1 VKRSLTF
8 VLCGALALAAC
19 GYFNAMYNAERRFAD
34 AERAVARGQSED
46 ARRAWLDAIDGAA
59 ASYRKHPTGRWADD
73 ALLLIARARFN
84 LGEHQA
90 AGAAAMAA
98 LGLASDP
105 ALRAQARTLIGA
117 AEYSLGRFASARA
130 VLDTVVGDASV
141 EVPPAARL
149 WRARARFAAGDA
161 AAWEDLDAA
170 AAAGGSTADEA
181 SIEAAARALV
191 EQDGVRFAQAVQRLI
206 ASPGGA
212 RFSDS
217 VLVLLDRGMPADG
230 DWPDPVAG
238 ADGSPWP
245 SARLEPLELVRAR
258 RFARSGDTTAAIEA
272 ALHLAARASAAS
284 AASARFLAARL
295 DLARAG
301 AVEDLARARAVLLP
315 ALANDSARATLRT
328 LRVVEVLLD
337 RAGQGQPLALFAA
350 AEMARDELGATAF
363 ARALFVA
370 YADLV
375 PDAVWAPKALL
386 AAAAL
391 APAAGDDVPQRFA
404 GHADNVYVRAVLH
417 DDATDAFAD
426 AEDRLAR
433 GLAALRLDAFREAD
447 QRDIRVGSAVARLDS
462 LKARVRADS
471 LRLACGTLLDSLA
484 IAGIRADSVR
494 SACLRGDSARVGLVL
509 RMDTLLLRDTT
520 GRDTMRARIRRVVRD
535 TFPAGFR

>member
-1 VKRSLTF
+1 
-8 VLCGALALAAC
+8 
-19 GYFNAMYNAERRFAD
+19 
-34 AERAVARGQSED
+34 
-46 ARRAWLDAIDGAA
+46 
-59 ASYRKHPTGRWADD
+59 
-73 ALLLIARARFN
+73 
-84 LGEHQA
+84 
-90 AGAAAMAA
+90 
-98 LGLASDP
+98 
-105 ALRAQARTLIGA
+105 
-117 AEYSLGRFASARA
+117 
-130 VLDTVVGDASV
+130 
-141 EVPPAARL
+141 
-149 WRARARFAAGDA
+149 
-161 AAWEDLDAA
+161 
-170 AAAGGSTADEA
+170 
-181 SIEAAARALV
+181 
-191 EQDGVRFAQAVQRLI
+191 
-206 ASPGGA
+206 
-212 RFSDS
+212 
-217 VLVLLDRGMPADG
+217 
-230 DWPDPVAG
+230 
-238 ADGSPWP
+238 
-245 SARLEPLELVRAR
+245 
-258 RFARSGDTTAAIEA
+258 
-272 ALHLAARASAAS
+272 
-284 AASARFLAARL
+284 
-295 DLARAG
+295 
-301 AVEDLARARAVLLP
+301 VLLP